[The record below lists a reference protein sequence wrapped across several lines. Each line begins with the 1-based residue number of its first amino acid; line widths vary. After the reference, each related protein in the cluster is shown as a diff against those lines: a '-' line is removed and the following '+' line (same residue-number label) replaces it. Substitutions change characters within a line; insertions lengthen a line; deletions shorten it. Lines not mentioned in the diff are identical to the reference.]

1 MKVDLLTTI
10 LKCTLS
16 PYQGRI
22 LVGYNAVTWNARL
35 NKNYSLQKNLKK
47 KQKYQNII
55 LVLSVLLWSYF
66 CIRKWTRSLYFT
78 LPNLVPRNFC
88 KCGKVTLFLNRM
100 ISVPVQK
107 AVGLFWKA
115 NIKRKNYSLL
125 STFSSL
131 NYRLETNIRYFW
143 EG

>member
-1 MKVDLLTTI
+1 MLKVDLLTTI

-22 LVGYNAVTWNARL
+22 VVVYNAATWNARL

-66 CIRKWTRSLYFT
+66 CIRKWTR
-78 LPNLVPRNFC
+78 VA
-88 KCGKVTLFLNRM
+88 LFYTAQPSAKKFLQ
-100 ISVPVQK
+100 V
-107 AVGLFWKA
+107 W
-115 NIKRKNYSLL
+115 
-125 STFSSL
+125 
-131 NYRLETNIRYFW
+131 
-143 EG
+143 